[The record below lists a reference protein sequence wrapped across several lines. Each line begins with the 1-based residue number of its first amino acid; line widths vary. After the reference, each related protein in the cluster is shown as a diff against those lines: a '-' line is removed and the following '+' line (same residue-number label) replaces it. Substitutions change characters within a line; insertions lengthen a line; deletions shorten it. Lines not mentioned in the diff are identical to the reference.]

1 MHGRRRVAAV
11 RMLQSGPGPQSIS
24 AGRNHSFRRPE
35 TRISYGAGDSA
46 AARLRNA
53 DRTGLVVLAWTGDRS
68 PFGDVPPRA
77 GIKSPLG
84 HKYRCDFPKTTST

>member
-24 AGRNHSFRRPE
+24 AGRNHTFRRPE

-46 AARLRNA
+46 AAHLRNA
-53 DRTGLVVLAWTGDRS
+53 DLTGLVVLVWTGDRS
-68 PFGDVPPRA
+68 PVWGCTTTSGDQVPPRTQ
-77 GIKSPLG
+77 KPV
-84 HKYRCDFPKTTST
+84 